1 MSNVNSEIEQ
11 QNNQSQESINTFD
24 VNRAMLRDKD
34 IFASF
39 HVKTTYPLQEAL
51 DRGEVRGKRPILVM
65 NHKAGTLSFL
75 THQINPHHLA
85 YGEMAGKPW
94 MVIF

>member
-1 MSNVNSEIEQ
+1 M
-11 QNNQSQESINTFD
+11 NTFD
-24 VNRAMLRDKD
+24 VNRAIVRDKD

-39 HVKTTYPLQEAL
+39 HVKNTHPLQRAL
-51 DRGEVRGKRPILVM
+51 DRGEVRGTTPVLVM
-65 NHKAGTLSFL
+65 NHQAGTLTFL

-85 YGEMAGKPW
+85 YGETARKPW

>member
-1 MSNVNSEIEQ
+1 MSNVDGEIEK
-11 QNNQSQESINTFD
+11 QNHQSQESVNKFD
-24 VNRAMLRDKD
+24 ASRAMLREKD

-39 HVKTTYPLQEAL
+39 HVKTTYPLQKSL
-51 DRGEVRGKRPILVM
+51 DRGEVRGKTPVLVM
-65 NHKAGTLSFL
+65 NHKAGMLTFL

>member
-11 QNNQSQESINTFD
+11 QNNQSQESINKFD

-34 IFASF
+34 IFTSF

-51 DRGEVRGKRPILVM
+51 DRGEVHGKTPIFVM
-65 NHKAGTLSFL
+65 NHKAGTLTFL
-75 THQINPHHLA
+75 THQINSHHLA
-85 YGEMAGKPW
+85 YGEMAGKQW

>member
-1 MSNVNSEIEQ
+1 MSKVNSKIEQ
-11 QNNQSQESINTFD
+11 PDNQSQESINKFD
-24 VNRAMLRDKD
+24 VNRAKLRDKD

-39 HVKTTYPLQEAL
+39 HVNTTYPLQEAL
-51 DRGEVRGKRPILVM
+51 DRGEVRGKTPILMM
-65 NHKAGTLSFL
+65 NHEAGTLTFL

>member
-1 MSNVNSEIEQ
+1 MNNVNGEIEK
-11 QNNQSQESINTFD
+11 QNNQSQESINNFD
-24 VNRAMLRDKD
+24 ATRAMLRKKD

-51 DRGEVRGKRPILVM
+51 DRGEARDKTPILVM
-65 NHKAGTLSFL
+65 NHKAGILTFL